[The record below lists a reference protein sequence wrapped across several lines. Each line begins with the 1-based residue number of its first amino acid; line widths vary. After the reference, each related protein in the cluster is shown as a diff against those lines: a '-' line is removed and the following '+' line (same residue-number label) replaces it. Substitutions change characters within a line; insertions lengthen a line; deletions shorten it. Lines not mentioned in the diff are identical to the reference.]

1 MKTEIEVTIKT
12 NKNSTSK
19 TLCKEN
25 IGNLYQWCV
34 DSENFLIENLKNI
47 GEELDS
53 LQFRFPGIDAR
64 YFYKFAYYS
73 SFSKLHINFINLTNQ
88 QIKTYF
94 NQEVIDYCANVKKKI
109 TPATLQAY
117 LKQLVDQ
124 YGTQQYYENEYHFKI
139 DSKKVF
145 DFNYDGWSAVI
156 NKIQKI
162 DDKYYLLVWWDDINT
177 DCDDIIDID
186 SIKVGVKETVITSK
200 VYNKKF
206 TFETEKLR
214 NMIALLTLNQKLGI

>member
-12 NKNSTSK
+12 DKNSTGK
-19 TLCKEN
+19 TLYKEN
-25 IGNLYQWCV
+25 IDDLYQWCV
-34 DSENFLIENLKNI
+34 DSKNFLIENLKNI
-47 GEELDS
+47 CEELDS

-64 YFYKFAYYS
+64 YFYQFAYYN
-73 SFSKLHINFINLTNQ
+73 SFSKLHINFINLTNK

-94 NQEVIDYCANVKKKI
+94 NQEVIDYCAKIKQRI

-117 LKQLVDQ
+117 LKQLVNQ

-162 DDKYYLLVWWDDINT
+162 DDKYYLLVWWDDVNT
-177 DCDDIIDID
+177 DYDDVIDID
-186 SIKVGVKETVITSK
+186 SIKVGAKETVITSK

-206 TFETEKLR
+206 TFNTENLR
-214 NMIALLTLNQKLGI
+214 NMIALLLLNQRIK